1 MKGQIGLA
9 FAALFLAVLLAGS
22 LSMQSEVLTVRF
34 FPTVTKENEPLVITA
49 TLNNVRLRPQKYLLG
64 LYVDGEQVATTEA
77 LLEPAA
83 TQSFTYTRA
92 SPKTGEALRIYVE
105 AVNLNTGEKY
115 REYLNIPQS
124 PPELWISFSAFS
136 SFARSLTSTTS
147 TTITTTSTTTT
158 TQITSTGKLQLKL
171 NKVEYEIA
179 KEETDPNIWKITLE
193 YTNTDTTD
201 ITIED
206 ILVNNNSI
214 KAYPIEDQI
223 ELPITLAKGSTDI
236 LTFKIPASK
245 DYKPNQTIE
254 VKLKSTTGTE
264 YSIQILL
271 KY

>member
-105 AVNLNTGEKY
+105 AVNLDTGEKY

-136 SFARSLTSTTS
+136 SFATSLTSTTS
-147 TTITTTSTTTT
+147 TTSLATITYYLNTMGMAAQETSG
-158 TQITSTGKLQLKL
+158 QPAINTGIIVSIVLILL
-171 NKVEYEIA
+171 LVFIEL
-179 KEETDPNIWKITLE
+179 TDPAYGKIGRKLSALRDRYGTLSASLLL
-193 YTNTDTTD
+193 
-201 ITIED
+201 IFAGI
-206 ILVNNNSI
+206 V
-214 KAYPIEDQI
+214 
-223 ELPITLAKGSTDI
+223 
-236 LTFKIPASK
+236 LTKVVMIIAA
-245 DYKPNQTIE
+245 
-254 VKLKSTTGTE
+254 
-264 YSIQILL
+264 
-271 KY
+271 